1 MKLRISTRTVRKLV
15 SAGLTVVL
23 MLVFSLTADAFWDW
37 RNMGNLFHDAAFLGL
52 IALGLSF
59 VMIGG
64 GIDLS
69 VGGIVCVAAI
79 LASRF
84 SFMADSSVPGVLVA
98 LFAVLCGAV
107 CGLVNGLLVTRARLT
122 EFVATLATGIL
133 FSGLGLLF
141 AYRDNGRIS
150 GVIVPKGIMNDGFLS
165 LGEKVGGSGIF
176 LVTYIWIILS
186 VAMYFVLRRTNF
198 GLHTYAI
205 GSHNKSAEMSGVNAK
220 RVKAAGFVISGS
232 FAGLASALLT
242 ANMTAASASL
252 GSNGYEFQAIAA
264 CVVGGIALG
273 GGKGDTVN
281 AVIGAIFLHTILNGL
296 YKFQI
301 QAYWSYVIQGMI
313 IIAATAFDALFTRVS
328 RALRERR
335 AQLRAD
341 VGKEVAG
348 A

>member
-1 MKLRISTRTVRKLV
+1 MKLRVSARTARKLV
-15 SAGLTVVL
+15 SVGLVAVL
-23 MLVFSLTADAFWDW
+23 MLVFSVTTESFLGW

-69 VGGIVCVAAI
+69 VGGIVCVTAI
-79 LASRF
+79 LTSRF
-84 SFMADSSVPGVLVA
+84 SFLGGSSVPGALTA
-98 LFAVLCGAV
+98 LFAVLCGGAF
-107 CGLVNGLLVTRARLT
+107 GLVNGILVTRARLT
-122 EFVATLATGIL
+122 EFVTTLATGIL
-133 FSGLGLLF
+133 YSGLGLLL
-141 AYRDNGRIS
+141 AYRSDGTLS

-176 LVTYIWIILS
+176 LVTYIWIALS
-186 VAMYFVLRRTNF
+186 AAMYLVCRRTNF

-205 GSHNKSAEMSGVNAK
+205 GSHIKSAEMSGVDVR
-220 RVKAAGFVISGS
+220 RVKAAGFVISGA
-232 FAGLASALLT
+232 FAGLASAMLT

-273 GGKGDTVN
+273 GGKGDAFN
-281 AVIGAIFLHTILNGL
+281 ALIGAVFLQTILNGL

-301 QAYWSYVIQGMI
+301 ESYWSYIIQGMI
-313 IIAATAFDALFTRVS
+313 IIAATAFDALFARLS
-328 RALRERR
+328 HAIRERR
-335 AQLRAD
+335 ARSAPMR
-341 VGKEVAG
+341 GGSG
-348 A
+348 AT

>member
-1 MKLRISTRTVRKLV
+1 MKFKISTRTVRKLV
-15 SAGLTVVL
+15 SAGLAAVL
-23 MLVFSLTADAFWDW
+23 MLVFSLTANAFWDW
-37 RNMGNLFHDAAFLGL
+37 RNMGNLFHDAAFLGI

-59 VMIGG
+59 VMVGG

-69 VGGIVCVAAI
+69 VGGIVCVTAI
-79 LASRF
+79 AASRL
-84 SFMADSSVPGVLVA
+84 SFAAGSSVPGAFVA
-98 LFAVLCGAV
+98 LFAMLCGAV
-107 CGLVNGLLVTRARLT
+107 CGTVNGLLVTRVKLT

-133 FSGLGLLF
+133 FSGLGLLL
-141 AYRDNGRIS
+141 AYRDNGKIT
-150 GVIVPKGIMNDGFLS
+150 GVIVPKGIMNGSFLS

-176 LVTYIWIILS
+176 LVTYIWIMLS
-186 VAMYFVLRRTNF
+186 VIMYLVMRRTNF

-220 RVKAAGFVISGS
+220 RVKTAGFIISGA
-232 FAGLASALLT
+232 FAGLASAMLT

-252 GSNGYEFQAIAA
+252 GNNGYEFQAIAA

-273 GGKGDTVN
+273 GGKGDPAN
-281 AVIGAIFLHTILNGL
+281 AVIGAIFLQTILNGL

-313 IIAATAFDALFTRVS
+313 IIAATAFDALFTRAARS
-328 RALRERR
+328 LRERR
-335 AQLRAD
+335 AQLSGGA
-341 VGKEVAG
+341 GKEGAG